1 MKGINFVNTNRS
13 LRAALAGLSLLG
25 LLSVGFG
32 SANADQTPK
41 TKFSASQAEA
51 AALKKYKG
59 GKIQGKSALE
69 NEEGK
74 WQYGVMV
81 KVGGKMHEVMVD
93 ANTGKIA
100 SEEVVTAKEEAAEK
114 KAEEAAKKS
123 GKTAKGGKMKSEK
136 SEKGEKPEKGEK
148 E

>member
-1 MKGINFVNTNRS
+1 MNTNRS
-13 LRAALAGLSLLG
+13 LRGVLAGFTLLG
-25 LLSVGFG
+25 LLAVGIG
-32 SANADQTPK
+32 PVHAQTPK
-41 TKFSASQAEA
+41 TKLTAAQAEA
-51 AALKKYKG
+51 VALKKYKS

-81 KVGGKMHEVMVD
+81 KASGKMHEVMVD

-114 KAEEAAKKS
+114 KAEDAAKKG
-123 GKTAKGGKMKSEK
+123 GKTKKVDKMKGIKSMKLEKGETGDK
-136 SEKGEKPEKGEK
+136 SEKGGK

>member
-1 MKGINFVNTNRS
+1 MKTSRS
-13 LRAALAGLSLLG
+13 LRAVLAGFTLIG
-25 LLSVGFG
+25 LLAVSIHP
-32 SANADQTPK
+32 ANAGQTPK
-41 TKFSASQAEA
+41 TKLSAAQAEA
-51 AALKKYKG
+51 VALKKYKG
-59 GKIQGKSALE
+59 GKIQGKTPLE

-81 KVGGKMHEVMVD
+81 KADGKMHEVMVD

-114 KAEEAAKKS
+114 KAEAAAKK
-123 GKTAKGGKMKSEK
+123 GGKPKKPGKPTGEK
-136 SEKGEKPEKGEK
+136 AEKGEKSPKGGK

>member
-1 MKGINFVNTNRS
+1 M
-13 LRAALAGLSLLG
+13 
-25 LLSVGFG
+25 
-32 SANADQTPK
+32 
-41 TKFSASQAEA
+41 SASQAEA
-51 AALKKYKG
+51 VALKKYKG

-81 KVGGKMHEVMVD
+81 KAGGKVHEVMVD

-114 KAEEAAKKS
+114 KAEETAKTG
-123 GKTAKGGKMKSEK
+123 GKTKKPTKMKGIK
-136 SEKGEKPEKGEK
+136 SIKGEKMDKGAK